1 MGRIDRIEL
10 ENFKSYKGKQ
20 VIGPFHNFTAVIGPN
35 GAGKNVVL
43 DVHVSRCVFTSPIIT
58 MSWHGAPPLLAP
70 TTPGKSNLM
79 ESISFVLGL
88 KATSL
93 RGKELKDLIYR
104 AAGEKA
110 TRRRASVSLVYIAD
124 DDEVSG

>member
-1 MGRIDRIEL
+1 
-10 ENFKSYKGKQ
+10 
-20 VIGPFHNFTAVIGPN
+20 
-35 GAGKNVVL
+35 
-43 DVHVSRCVFTSPIIT
+43 
-58 MSWHGAPPLLAP
+58 
-70 TTPGKSNLM
+70 M

-124 DDEVSG
+124 DDEVRVSFFWRIVV